1 MRTQRPEEPC
11 VSRKYQLVM
20 ISRHVNTP
28 FPISGIPLNM
38 PQDEKLNFAEQS
50 QEDVQMDRIKKG
62 RDQLFR

>member
-1 MRTQRPEEPC
+1 
-11 VSRKYQLVM
+11 
-20 ISRHVNTP
+20 
-28 FPISGIPLNM
+28 M